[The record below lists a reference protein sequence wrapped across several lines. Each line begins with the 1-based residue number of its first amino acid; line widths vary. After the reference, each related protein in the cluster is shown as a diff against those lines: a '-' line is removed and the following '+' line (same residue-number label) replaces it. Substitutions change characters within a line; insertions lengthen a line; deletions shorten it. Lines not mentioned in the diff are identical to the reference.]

1 MKTNR
6 VLEFASE
13 VVNLVEELD
22 KTKKELEFYKASS
35 LETDDIY
42 TEYHV
47 SLIEYGKKSIFDK
60 IWEEMR
66 YYSDLRLR
74 IVDYKIVPTYNEWK
88 IVLLRYA
95 YQYTQKIELP
105 KVLKM
110 NEFETILE
118 EYASQKYKHLSE
130 KILEEQDELS

>member
-130 KILEEQDELS
+130 KTLEEQDELS

>member
-88 IVLLRYA
+88 IVLLKYA

-130 KILEEQDELS
+130 KTLEEQDELS